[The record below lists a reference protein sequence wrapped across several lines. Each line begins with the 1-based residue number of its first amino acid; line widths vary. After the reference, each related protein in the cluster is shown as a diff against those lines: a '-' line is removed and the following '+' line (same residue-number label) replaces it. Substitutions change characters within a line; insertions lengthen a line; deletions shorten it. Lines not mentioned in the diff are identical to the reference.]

1 MSVDE
6 QGDMSPRMATSRR
19 DTKQFADFV
28 RIHALGGNLITRDDE
43 MRILKEGVTRFGMDL
58 EEARGILLRAAAEH
72 NITLVSN
79 AEHHVEKML
88 EQLVKRGKIGRKEFE
103 DVAAVYGKLTG
114 NGVPSGEISKR
125 VKQMVQERGWRGRRT
140 RRIFGSRKWFK
151 KI

>member
-28 RIHALGGNLITRDDE
+28 RIHALDGNLITRDDE
-43 MRILKEGVTRFGMDL
+43 MRILKEGVTRFAMDL

-79 AEHHVEKML
+79 AEHHVETML

-103 DVAAVYGKLTG
+103 DVAAVYSKLTG
-114 NGVPSGEISKR
+114 NGVPSAEISRR
-125 VKQMVQERGWRGRRT
+125 VKQMVQEHGWRGRRT
-140 RRIFGSRKWFK
+140 RRIFGSRKWFR

>member
-1 MSVDE
+1 M
-6 QGDMSPRMATSRR
+6 PRRWGRCSSSSSATSRR

-28 RIHALGGNLITRDDE
+28 RIHALDGNLITRDDE

-79 AEHHVEKML
+79 AEHHVETML
-88 EQLVKRGKIGRKEFE
+88 EQLAKRGKIGRKEFE
-103 DVAAVYGKLTG
+103 DVVAVYSKLTG
-114 NGVPSGEISKR
+114 SGVASAEISKR
-125 VKQMVQERGWRGRRT
+125 VKQMVQEHGWKGRRT

-151 KI
+151 RI